1 MSTDERGADRLTPV
15 RLCRNAEMSIAVIM
29 MSEVTAMVEPV
40 ETSHYSIGEYL
51 TEHNPDNQLTVAC
64 LKPSNVGMVNLSR
77 RV

>member
-1 MSTDERGADRLTPV
+1 MRGADRLTPV
-15 RLCRNAEMSIAVIM
+15 RLWRNAEMSIAVIM

-40 ETSHYSIGEYL
+40 ETSHCSADEYL
-51 TEHNPDNQLTVAC
+51 IEHNPDNPLTVAC